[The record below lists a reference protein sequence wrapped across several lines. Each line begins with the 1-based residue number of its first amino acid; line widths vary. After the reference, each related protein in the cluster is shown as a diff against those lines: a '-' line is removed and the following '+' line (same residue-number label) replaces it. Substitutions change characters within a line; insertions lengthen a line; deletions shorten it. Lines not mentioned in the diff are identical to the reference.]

1 MTLPSLTVEFGFGQS
16 IGTTRGSVTWTDV
29 TDYARAADGLSFSRG
44 RTAVG
49 QPPSAGTL
57 SVSLA
62 NSDGR
67 FTPGLTSGPYGTG
80 VVTRIP
86 VRVVANIDT
95 DADGDDLD
103 VTREY
108 SDEYSDEY
116 GGAGATAY
124 DVWYG
129 FVTDIDW
136 NAGSE
141 VRVSVQAADILA
153 QAAKIR
159 CKPWLTGRHLAQEPT
174 FYWPLS
180 DPAEATAAASGLPD
194 GKPLGVVDES
204 SSTPDVGVYSPGIE
218 SDLDESPVA
227 AFTPKV
233 YSVPDPDVGAK
244 RLTSTVTGASGV
256 TAFSVWFR
264 ASTNPAPGGT
274 NGVVLSLLP
283 TSAATWNEKSL
294 WIAVDGGLIT
304 IYDGS
309 SPSNDSAQYGS
320 STSYKPGRWAHVLV
334 LRTDAGSTWP
344 TRCRVWL
351 NGVELS
357 TATTTFSGAVPFTTG
372 TQASL
377 SVGTAALYSGLLGF
391 DGQIAHPAM
400 FDNPADPAALAAYL
414 ADNGDDAP
422 SAADRFAD
430 LDDVTPIP
438 GAIAS
443 WLAADATA
451 LQPVSPQPTAART
464 LLEVAQDVATTE
476 RGTLIAGRD
485 GRLRLQSARAR
496 LTETVALTLDAR
508 TDVLTFDGA
517 FGVDD
522 ADAVDEVTVTQKP
535 SGATFTGRRTGG
547 DSLEST
553 GFDVWTPSA
562 THAQSVADGAAN
574 YPADTPKAPNMTVS
588 MERMGVAGLAGDVLA
603 LELGDL
609 IRVTNLPSS
618 APNTTVDLVVEAISH
633 AVDAGGWTVTFDTSP
648 GPLAAG
654 AVVGTTGALSTVAT
668 TLMVRN

>member
-180 DPAEATAAASGLPD
+180 DAAGSTTAAPGAGGINLALLP
-194 GKPLGVVDES
+194 GGGALAAGV
-204 SSTPDVGVYSPGIE
+204 E
-218 SDLDESPVA
+218 SDLDES
-227 AFTPKV
+227 
-233 YSVPDPDVGAK
+233 
-244 RLTSTVTGASGV
+244 TVV
-256 TAFSVWFR
+256 
-264 ASTNPAPGGT
+264 
-274 NGVVLSLLP
+274 SL
-283 TSAATWNEKSL
+283 
-294 WIAVDGGLIT
+294 
-304 IYDGS
+304 
-309 SPSNDSAQYGS
+309 
-320 STSYKPGRWAHVLV
+320 
-334 LRTDAGSTWP
+334 
-344 TRCRVWL
+344 
-351 NGVELS
+351 
-357 TATTTFSGAVPFTTG
+357 
-372 TQASL
+372 TQAG
-377 SVGTAALYSGLLGF
+377 GTAAPTRLASARDLTAPSGVVAVSVWVKAESYVAPPDSGLLWIGPADVPAFQIYRHNSWGLIIRDGNVSAAYSRWALPSGYPFVPSWEWCHLYILRDNSASTYATRYRLWVDGVEYPFASESGTPGAWGAWASGGRATVSIGGGDSWDDGYTF
-391 DGQIAHPAM
+391 DGQFAHFAI
-400 FDNPADPAALAAYL
+400 FDNPADPAGQAAYL
-414 ADNGDDAP
+414 ADLGVDDVP
-422 SAADRFAD
+422 AADRFAD

-476 RGTLIAGRD
+476 RGALIAGRD
-485 GRLRLQSARAR
+485 GRLRLQSSRAR
-496 LTETVALTLDAR
+496 LTETVGLTLDAR